1 MADIKST
8 RALNTAPLMMS
19 HNNNRKLPPKAP
31 SVDSISVGSQG
42 KKNTTTRI
50 SIKLHSH
57 SIDTSA
63 AAAAASD
70 KNGSRGP
77 PDQISKFTLHTTNLP
92 QPEYAVPVSVRTSRM
107 ELKNVKQSLNN
118 SRREFLGLK

>member
-8 RALNTAPLMMS
+8 RMNV
-19 HNNNRKLPPKAP
+19 PPVKTP
-31 SVDSISVGSQG
+31 SVDSIPMGTQC
-42 KKNTTTRI
+42 KMTTTRI

-57 SIDTSA
+57 SIDTA
-63 AAAAASD
+63 D
-70 KNGSRGP
+70 KDCSN
-77 PDQISKFTLHTTNLP
+77 DTVKKFTLHTTKLP
-92 QPEYAVPVSVRTSRM
+92 QPEYAVPVRVKTTRM